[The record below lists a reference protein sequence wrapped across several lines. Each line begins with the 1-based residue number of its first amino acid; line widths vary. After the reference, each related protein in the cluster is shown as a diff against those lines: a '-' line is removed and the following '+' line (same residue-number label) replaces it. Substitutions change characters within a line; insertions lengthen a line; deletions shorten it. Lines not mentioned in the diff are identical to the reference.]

1 MAKEDVRRAMGKL
14 LSSKSFLA
22 SFKSNPEVALAGFD
36 LTGEEL
42 GAFKKINA
50 NDIASLDIKLEDD
63 MDSNMKRIGALYTNV

>member
-1 MAKEDVRRAMGKL
+1 MSKEDVRRAMGKL

-22 SFKSNPEVALAGFD
+22 SFKSDPRVALAGFD

-42 GAFKKINA
+42 GALEKLNS

-63 MDSNMKRIGALYTNV
+63 MDKNMKIGWFTGGEH